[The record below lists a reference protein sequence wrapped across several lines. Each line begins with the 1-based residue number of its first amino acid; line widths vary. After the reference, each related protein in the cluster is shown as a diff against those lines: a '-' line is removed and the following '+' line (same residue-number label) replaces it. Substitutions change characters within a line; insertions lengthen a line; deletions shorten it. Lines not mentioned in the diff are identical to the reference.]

1 MHPGEAD
8 DGTCFEADKTE
19 ASGSETEILPHNCAN
34 QDDTLYD
41 TILFDG
47 TENERRK
54 RLCAEQVVCILLL
67 GIFQQK
73 TSSFALELDAEILI
87 AFVEEVFSIFLCPK
101 LLIFLSF
108 LGDCEKNFVG
118 NSNASAYRAIFSGN
132 DSQQTGGTSL
142 VCVQIIRSVF

>member
-1 MHPGEAD
+1 MHPGETD

-47 TENERRK
+47 NENERGK
-54 RLCAEQVVCILLL
+54 RLCAEQVACILLL

-73 TSSFALELDAEILI
+73 TSSFTLELDAEILI
-87 AFVEEVFSIFLCPK
+87 AFVEEVFSIFCAL
-101 LLIFLSF
+101 
-108 LGDCEKNFVG
+108 N
-118 NSNASAYRAIFSGN
+118 Y
-132 DSQQTGGTSL
+132 
-142 VCVQIIRSVF
+142 